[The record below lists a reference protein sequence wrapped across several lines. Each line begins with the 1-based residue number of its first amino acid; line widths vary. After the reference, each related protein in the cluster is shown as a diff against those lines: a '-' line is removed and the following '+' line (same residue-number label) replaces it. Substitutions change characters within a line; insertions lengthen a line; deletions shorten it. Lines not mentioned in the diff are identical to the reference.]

1 MNFDVLLFCGR
12 NRRNIRLCK
21 VFGSAIILAAILLFA
36 GCASIKGLFSRFGSK
51 PEAEVDTVITYD
63 ASTLKNVIRISD
75 DGVEKA
81 WLAVTADGTKL
92 LYCEQPVEMDLSANT
107 RNYSSRIM
115 YLKNSSVFMKTPLT
129 ESFTLAPAWYE
140 DGERFVYLSRN
151 DNGVHQL
158 IRSNVNGGA
167 KVLITRNPIGQRDDH
182 PTIQGDTIALDTY
195 IDINRGRQIVTLK
208 DNGTEIT
215 ILGPG
220 ECPSWHPTEP
230 KIAFQKEDGIWE
242 MDTTTAQQSQI
253 YTVSKDDKEQGITCY
268 YPHYTTD
275 GKHILFIK
283 KAKIGNFLYWHL
295 FRVRTEDGVTSQLTE
310 GRVNVVSIALAAD
323 NKIFFIANAS
333 GKYEIWS
340 ATVATE

>member
-1 MNFDVLLFCGR
+1 MNFNVLLFGGG
-12 NRRNIRLCK
+12 NRKNSGLLK
-21 VFGSAIILAAILLFA
+21 VFGGVIILAAISLFT
-36 GCASIKGLFSRFGSK
+36 GCASIKGLFSRLGSK
-51 PEAEVDTVITYD
+51 SEGEVDTVITYD
-63 ASTLKNVIRISD
+63 ASTLRNVTRISD

-81 WLAVTADGTKL
+81 WLAVTVDGAKL

-107 RNYSSRIM
+107 RNYSSRIV
-115 YLKNSSVFMKTPLT
+115 YLRNSSVFMKTPLT

-140 DGERFVYLSRN
+140 DGERFIYLSRN

-167 KVLITRNPIGQRDDH
+167 KILVTRNPIGQWDDH

-195 IDINRGRQIVTLK
+195 INGARQIVTLK

-220 ECPSWHPTEP
+220 EYPSWHPTEP
-230 KIAFQKEDGIWE
+230 KIAFQKEGGIWE
-242 MDTTTAQQSQI
+242 MDTTTAQQAQI
-253 YTVSKDDKEQGITCY
+253 YAVSSDDRKQDINCW
-268 YPHYTTD
+268 YPHYSAD
-275 GKHILFIK
+275 GKYIFFVK

-310 GRVNVVSIALAAD
+310 GRVNVVSIAIAAD
-323 NKIFFIANAS
+323 NKIFFVANAS

-340 ATVATE
+340 AVVAAE